1 MKKNITFNSKH
12 IQWFLF
18 LCLSFSIT
26 FCMFLLSSCSDDDH
40 EEVNNQAHYQD
51 VPASLLTDAKKLE
64 MVRSI
69 QDLKDGRFFY
79 LDYTEDYKLSTIS
92 GYNLTDN
99 TQLIGAV
106 LKTLCDKT
114 PSWLKARV
122 KLDAGCS
129 AFAVTTPDTGDYL
142 MGRNFDYSHDNEPIA
157 AALVRTAPEGGLKSI
172 SMVDAYWIGYRQDLW
187 HYILYNKEQF
197 EKHKTSASI
206 YQASI
211 DEINVRLAK
220 LAKDCERYRNLVEK
234 KAATPIQLEQLEVE
248 YAATR
253 KKLEGVKKQQA
264 AAYKGVNEVT
274 TRKQNVAASIER
286 AEAAV
291 EMAKLN
297 LSYCVVV
304 APCDGKLGRRSIEEG
319 QMVNAGTTITYI
331 IPTNNKWVIANY
343 KETQI
348 ENLYVG
354 QKVRMTVDAISNKE
368 FEGTVT
374 AISGA
379 TGSKYSL
386 VPTDNSA
393 GNFVKI
399 QQRVP
404 VRIDF
409 NNLSK
414 EDNEHL
420 AAGMMVVVKA
430 ERK

>member
-1 MKKNITFNSKH
+1 MEQNENNKIETAREDNAATQTSHEEMQKKLKKQRIRQIIASLIGVAILAFGLWK
-12 IQWFLF
+12 IVCLF
-18 LCLSFSIT
+18 LDYNANETSNDAQVEQYISPVNLRASGYIAKVCFKE
-26 FCMFLLSSCSDDDH
+26 H
-40 EEVNNQAHYQD
+40 EEVHKGD
-51 VPASLLTDAKKLE
+51 TLLVLDDREYRIRLMEAEAALKDAKAGAN
-64 MVRSI
+64 VI
-69 QDLKDGRFFY
+69 DA
-79 LDYTEDYKLSTIS
+79 
-92 GYNLTDN
+92 
-99 TQLIGAV
+99 TQQ
-106 LKTLCDKT
+106 
-114 PSWLKARV
+114 
-122 KLDAGCS
+122 
-129 AFAVTTPDTGDYL
+129 TT
-142 MGRNFDYSHDNEPIA
+142 
-157 AALVRTAPEGGLKSI
+157 
-172 SMVDAYWIGYRQDLW
+172 Q
-187 HYILYNKEQF
+187 
-197 EKHKTSASI
+197 TSATVYS
-206 YQASI
+206 ASI
-211 DEINVRLAK
+211 DEIEVRLAK

-248 YAATR
+248 YAATK
-253 KKLEGVKKQQA
+253 KKLESVKRQQA
-264 AAYKGVNEVT
+264 AAYKGVNEVV
-274 TRKQNVAASIER
+274 TRKQNVAAAIER

-331 IPTNNKWVIANY
+331 LPNAQKWVIANY
-343 KETQI
+343 KETQV

-404 VRIDF
+404 VRIEF
-409 NNLSK
+409 VGISK
-414 EDNEHL
+414 EDNDKL
-420 AAGMMVVVKA
+420 AAGMMVIVKA
-430 ERK
+430 QLK

>member
-1 MKKNITFNSKH
+1 MEQNENKNVETAEATQVSHEETRKKLKKQRVRQIVASLIGVAILAFGLWK
-12 IQWFLF
+12 IVCLF
-18 LCLSFSIT
+18 LDYNSNETSNDAQIEQYISPVNLRASGYIAKVCFREHQEVHKGDT
-26 FCMFLLSSCSDDDH
+26 LLVLDDR
-40 EEVNNQAHYQD
+40 EYRIRLMEAE
-51 VPASLLTDAKKLE
+51 AALKDAKAGAN
-64 MVRSI
+64 VI
-69 QDLKDGRFFY
+69 NA
-79 LDYTEDYKLSTIS
+79 TE
-92 GYNLTDN
+92 
-99 TQLIGAV
+99 Q
-106 LKTLCDKT
+106 
-114 PSWLKARV
+114 
-122 KLDAGCS
+122 
-129 AFAVTTPDTGDYL
+129 TT
-142 MGRNFDYSHDNEPIA
+142 E
-157 AALVRTAPEGGLKSI
+157 
-172 SMVDAYWIGYRQDLW
+172 
-187 HYILYNKEQF
+187 
-197 EKHKTSASI
+197 TSASI

-430 ERK
+430 ERKSKTARWK